1 MLGYLY
7 FIKNQSSITTNTK
20 EYCFVEVIPQKEGF
34 QYSNPYN
41 KEVKDEYVY
50 HDYKLV
56 LSESLLSETEKIE
69 NQEKLLDQNKYYLY
83 YENNMFGFKKPYS
96 YFVKFIY
103 DKDSSRDIKTKISLD
118 VRCKLMDLL
127 VKEKILTLT
136 N

>member
-1 MLGYLY
+1 MGYVY
-7 FIKNQSSITTNTK
+7 FVKNESSK
-20 EYCFVEVIPQKEGF
+20 ESFFVEVIPQQAGF

-50 HDYKLV
+50 HDYNLV
-56 LSESLLSETEKIE
+56 LSESL
-69 NQEKLLDQNKYYLY
+69 QEKDLDKTKYYLC

-103 DKDSSRDIKTKISLD
+103 DTESNRDVKTKINMD
-118 VRCKLMDLL
+118 VRCKLMDLI
-127 VKEKILTLT
+127 VKEKILVFT

>member
-1 MLGYLY
+1 MIGYLY

-20 EYCFVEVIPQKEGF
+20 EYCFVEVIPQQAGF
-34 QYSNPYN
+34 HYSNPYN

-50 HDYKLV
+50 HDYNLV

-69 NQEKLLDQNKYYLY
+69 NQEKLLDTNKYYLC

-96 YFVKFIY
+96 YFIKFIY
-103 DKDSSRDIKTKISLD
+103 DTESNRDVKTKINMD

-127 VKEKILTLT
+127 VKEKMFSLT